1 MGICFV
7 FMLKIEC
14 FVLPNF
20 FMILFLFKTDNEKS
34 LFIFFLSV
42 FV

>member
-20 FMILFLFKTDNEKS
+20 FMILFLQYFGK
-34 LFIFFLSV
+34 FLPIN
-42 FV
+42 

>member
-20 FMILFLFKTDNEKS
+20 FMILFLFKTDNQYFGK
-34 LFIFFLSV
+34 FLPKD
-42 FV
+42 